1 MSSEYLNVPNNFIL
15 KTLMF
20 LGDCVTKT
28 GASSFYL
35 ASNVV
40 CRKSLEWHV
49 ASKKNASNAVSFD
62 E

>member
-1 MSSEYLNVPNNFIL
+1 
-15 KTLMF
+15 MF
-20 LGDCVTKT
+20 LGDCVTET